1 MRESGRMKFSCP
13 ASTLSCSSIVFYDWR
28 IHEKLDD
35 TLHMQLG
42 IASLWINSD
51 VHVIHT
57 ISVDMFVYALD
68 LVCKRCF
75 GKFIFQI
82 HHVSRPKNFRTNE
95 KSIEL
100 CVCVRVWVA
109 MEHTEF
115 HKREFDPSRCRTQY
129 KQFDTPENWNTILF
143 SCHTHTNER
152 KYDADKKCQ

>member
-100 CVCVRVWVA
+100 CVCASVSGFTSGNSIHRGVELNTNNSIRQKIEIQFYFRA
-109 MEHTEF
+109 THT
-115 HKREFDPSRCRTQY
+115 HKRTKIWCGQKNANSKT
-129 KQFDTPENWNTILF
+129 
-143 SCHTHTNER
+143 
-152 KYDADKKCQ
+152 